1 MAAWAALPFLLPPLP
16 LSMPI
21 GKRLGEGSIH
31 LPWADVA
38 VWYSLSVGSWIISL
52 PYIVFTDTLG
62 FRGGIDD
69 SSRISNPVYLESL
82 SLSRLVIVW
91 RLGELST
98 YYRFCPLL
106 SLSTFVCV
114 AQFRQSWQNLM
125 LLRDFWVLPKNL
137 LCSITLLFLQ
147 KACIDAW

>member
-1 MAAWAALPFLLPPLP
+1 MAAWAALPLLLPPLP

-21 GKRLGEGSIH
+21 GKCSSEGSIH

-38 VWYSLSVGSWIISL
+38 VLYSLSVGSWIISL

-62 FRGGIDD
+62 FWGGINDN
-69 SSRISNPVYLESL
+69 SRISNPVYLESL
-82 SLSRLVIVW
+82 SLSRLVIVR
-91 RLGELST
+91 RLGELSI

-106 SLSTFVCV
+106 AFSTFACV

-125 LLRDFWVLPKNL
+125 LLRDFWVLPQNL
-137 LCSITLLFLQ
+137 LCSISLSFLH
-147 KACIDAW
+147 KACIDAC